1 MSACLTP
8 PPRVFPENLRD
19 AMAACDLLGSFYQ
32 GDYVRKLPQPPCF
45 YYQPALS
52 AVKKP
57 NKIRCRY
64 RSTNAHRFFAAE
76 TQHSITPSTDASQ
89 GCTSCH
95 GSSSVVPTDLA
106 VKAHAQCVAKVL
118 IHTHVRAA
126 PFGTSAMRSVHTP
139 QHSNAANMVAP
150 YLVTVAKRYFNVA
163 RRFNEPIHGF
173 SVTQSGNL
181 LLAGDLSA
189 ETVFLYHCKQTD
201 SIFRFQR
208 SLIDT

>member
-1 MSACLTP
+1 
-8 PPRVFPENLRD
+8 
-19 AMAACDLLGSFYQ
+19 MAACDLLGSFYQ
-32 GDYVRKLPQPPCF
+32 RGYVRKLPQPPCF

-57 NKIRCRY
+57 NKIRSRY

-76 TQHSITPSTDASQ
+76 TQHSITPSTGASQ
-89 GCTSCH
+89 ECTSCH

-150 YLVTVAKRYFNVA
+150 YLVTVAKRSFNVA
-163 RRFNEPIHGF
+163 RRFNPYMDFQSHSLATF
-173 SVTQSGNL
+173 CWLVTYLPKRYSCTTASKRTQSFG
-181 LLAGDLSA
+181 
-189 ETVFLYHCKQTD
+189 
-201 SIFRFQR
+201 FREV
-208 SLIDT
+208 